1 MKERGR
7 WKGMLGGVGGIEE
20 LGVSLVGWREKKE
33 WKKKRFPKKIIL
45 EFFYGGDG
53 VYSQEKGLNG
63 VSTSAVSGLENEK

>member
-1 MKERGR
+1 MEGYAWGSGRDRRTRG
-7 WKGMLGGVGGIEE
+7 EF
-20 LGVSLVGWREKKE
+20 GWVKRKKRV
-33 WKKKRFPKKIIL
+33 KKKRFPKKIIL